1 MAKKSK
7 HDKGAG
13 STPATVQLEKAGV
26 EFHVYEYEHSN
37 DHMDDGYGVEAATKL
52 GFDEHQVFKT
62 LMADTG
68 SERVVGVVPV
78 SGHMDLKA
86 LAAAVGAKKASM
98 ADPKVAMRESGYVVG
113 GISPLGQKTR
123 HKTVLDESAM
133 QFDQIL
139 VSGGKRGLSV
149 GGEPAGPAEGAER
162 HCRTNRHVVNESA
175 FSHYIFSAIL
185 YISLKS
191 LLSHIKFETDG
202 RINNVTISLNYCTL
216 LTPNV
221 SLLFKSELVIASNVK
236 SHVIIFN

>member
-52 GFDEHQVFKT
+52 GFD
-62 LMADTG
+62 A
-68 SERVVGVVPV
+68 ERVVGVVPV

-149 GGEPAGPAEGAER
+149 G
-162 HCRTNRHVVNESA
+162 VNPQDLLKVLN
-175 FSHYIFSAIL
+175 AIAAP
-185 YISLKS
+185 IG
-191 LLSHIKFETDG
+191 TW
-202 RINNVTISLNYCTL
+202 
-216 LTPNV
+216 
-221 SLLFKSELVIASNVK
+221 
-236 SHVIIFN
+236 

>member
-86 LAAAVGAKKASM
+86 LATAVGAIPRWRCVNPVMWLA
-98 ADPKVAMRESGYVVG
+98 VFRRWV
-113 GISPLGQKTR
+113 R
-123 HKTVLDESAM
+123 
-133 QFDQIL
+133 
-139 VSGGKRGLSV
+139 
-149 GGEPAGPAEGAER
+149 
-162 HCRTNRHVVNESA
+162 RHVIRLCWMKAPCNSTRFWSPA
-175 FSHYIFSAIL
+175 A
-185 YISLKS
+185 
-191 LLSHIKFETDG
+191 
-202 RINNVTISLNYCTL
+202 
-216 LTPNV
+216 
-221 SLLFKSELVIASNVK
+221 SEACLWA
-236 SHVIIFN
+236 